1 MKGGGRNMMTM
12 DYGNMDI
19 LDIVRELK
27 RLLHKFSEL
36 NKVEMEE
43 VRVLSNNLSAE
54 ISGWQYDTKIMEKY
68 EKEYE
73 RIQRQ

>member
-1 MKGGGRNMMTM
+1 MMTM

-54 ISGWQYDTKIMEKY
+54 ISG
-68 EKEYE
+68 
-73 RIQRQ
+73 